1 MQSKSTITDSHEND
15 ADESMEESVFEQIC
29 DTIFVLIPEVPRLKQ
44 LFLSWSQLG
53 IEDRMQLDA
62 KVANWCC
69 PNRRQLYK
77 PLQEALVRWETVQD
91 TQGAPGCEP
100 GMVSFSCDPQLEEE
114 LVSVIYSL
122 ELLFTKNRMGKEIDM
137 DYEVGRCMELKR
149 EMSLNLN
156 CDGNL
161 RSILS
166 PKERTPH
173 SVHSCSYIV
182 DFKRS
187 DEELSGYLTN

>member
-1 MQSKSTITDSHEND
+1 MQSKSTITASHENEEN
-15 ADESMEESVFEQIC
+15 ESMEDSVFEQIC

-53 IEDRMQLDA
+53 IEDRVQLDA

-122 ELLFTKNRMGKEIDM
+122 ELLFSKNRRGREIDM
-137 DYEVGRCMELKR
+137 DYEIGRCTELRR

-161 RSILS
+161 CSILS
-166 PKERTPH
+166 AKDRAPH
-173 SVHSCSYIV
+173 SVHSCSYIA
-182 DFKRS
+182 DFKRP

>member
-1 MQSKSTITDSHEND
+1 MHSKSTTTVSNEDNV
-15 ADESMEESVFEQIC
+15 DESMEEFVFEQIC

-44 LFLSWSQLG
+44 LFLSWSQLAT
-53 IEDRMQLDA
+53 EDRAQLDA

-69 PNRRQLYK
+69 SSRRQLYK

-114 LVSVIYSL
+114 LVSVICSL
-122 ELLFTKNRMGKEIDM
+122 ELLFSKNRRNKEIDV
-137 DYEVGRCMELKR
+137 DYEVGRCTDIMR

-156 CDGNL
+156 CENNL

-166 PKERTPH
+166 PKDRTPH
-173 SVHSCSYIV
+173 SVHSCGYIT

-187 DEELSGYLTN
+187 DDELSGYLTN

>member
-1 MQSKSTITDSHEND
+1 MQSKSTTTVSNEDTV
-15 ADESMEESVFEQIC
+15 DELMEESIFEQIC

-44 LFLSWSQLG
+44 LFLSWSQLCR
-53 IEDRMQLDA
+53 EDRIQLDA
-62 KVANWCC
+62 KVGNWCC

-114 LVSVIYSL
+114 LVSVICSL
-122 ELLFTKNRMGKEIDM
+122 ELLFLKNRRGRDFDV
-137 DYEVGRCMELKR
+137 DYEVNRSTDIMR
-149 EMSLNLN
+149 EVSLNLN
-156 CDGNL
+156 CDSNL
-161 RSILS
+161 HSILS
-166 PKERTPH
+166 PKDRTPH
-173 SVHSCSYIV
+173 SVHSCSYIA

-187 DEELSGYLTN
+187 DDELSGYLTN

>member
-1 MQSKSTITDSHEND
+1 M
-15 ADESMEESVFEQIC
+15 
-29 DTIFVLIPEVPRLKQ
+29 KQ

-53 IEDRMQLDA
+53 TEDRVQLDA

-114 LVSVIYSL
+114 LVSVICSL
-122 ELLFTKNRMGKEIDM
+122 ELLFSKNLRTREVDV
-137 DYEVGRCMELKR
+137 DYEVGRCTDIMR
-149 EMSLNLN
+149 EMSLNLS
-156 CDGNL
+156 CESNL
-161 RSILS
+161 RSLLS
-166 PKERTPH
+166 PKDGTPH
-173 SVHSCSYIV
+173 SVHSCGYIA

-187 DEELSGYLTN
+187 DDDLGGYLTN